1 MKPISRTPVRPNQ
14 VFVTGIILLM
24 LCGGFGAWS
33 AAGGNTNLPPPCAGC
48 TVSYPYASTNP
59 LTSIAFNE
67 SEILRAFSTNLVS
80 TQDTIKAWYNDEHAL
95 LLGVRRVIVKTS
107 NGSTTNDYSV

>member
-1 MKPISRTPVRPNQ
+1 
-14 VFVTGIILLM
+14 
-24 LCGGFGAWS
+24 
-33 AAGGNTNLPPPCAGC
+33 GNTNLPPPCAGC

-107 NGSTTNDYSV
+107 NGSTTNDYPVAPLASNPGSVTNPAAGTPALSGDQA